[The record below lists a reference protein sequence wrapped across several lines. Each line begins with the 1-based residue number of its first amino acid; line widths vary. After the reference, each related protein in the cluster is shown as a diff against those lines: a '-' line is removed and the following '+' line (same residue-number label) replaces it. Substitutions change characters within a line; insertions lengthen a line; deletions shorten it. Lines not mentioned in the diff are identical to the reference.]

1 MEEKG
6 KPIHSGERGINLG
19 NSNMLG
25 SKIKKNKSQSWL
37 GLNFLNRWAVRKI
50 VGREE
55 KESDLVWPS

>member
-6 KPIHSGERGINLG
+6 KPIHSGERGMNFG

-25 SKIKKNKSQSWL
+25 SKIKNKGQSCL
-37 GLNFLNRWAVRKI
+37 GLNFLNSWAVRKI